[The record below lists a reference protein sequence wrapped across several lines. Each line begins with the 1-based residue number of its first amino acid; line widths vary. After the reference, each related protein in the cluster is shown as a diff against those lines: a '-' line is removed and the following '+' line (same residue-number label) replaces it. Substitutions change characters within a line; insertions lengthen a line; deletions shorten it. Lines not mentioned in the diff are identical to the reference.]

1 MLELDGLNYWA
12 IAVTWLINCA
22 VGAWWY
28 SPAAFG
34 PLWGK
39 LAGND
44 IMKIPEK
51 EATRIIGFVMLSA
64 VLQAFVLAIIL
75 NTIGATTL
83 LDGLLAGAVLWL
95 GLTAATTVGVT
106 LYSRRNWKFWWLN
119 SSYFLLVMT
128 VNSVIL
134 ATWQ

>member
-12 IAVTWLINCA
+12 IVVAWLINCA

-34 PLWGK
+34 PLWHK

-44 IMKIPEK
+44 ILKIPEK
-51 EATRIIGFVMLSA
+51 EATRIIGFVMVSA
-64 VLQAFVLAIIL
+64 VFQVFVLAIVL
-75 NTIGATTL
+75 NSIGAATV
-83 LDGLLAGAVLWL
+83 LDGLLAGALLWA

-106 LYSRRNWKFWWLN
+106 LYSRRSWKFWWLN
-119 SSYFLLVMT
+119 SSYFLLVITM
-128 VNSVIL
+128 NAVIL
-134 ATWQ
+134 AVWR

>member
-12 IAVTWLINCA
+12 IAVAWLINCA

-34 PLWGK
+34 SLWHK

-44 IMKIPEK
+44 ILKIPEK

-64 VLQAFVLAIIL
+64 VFQAFALAIVL
-75 NTIGATTL
+75 NTIGATTVP
-83 LDGLLAGAVLWL
+83 DGLLVGVVLWL

-106 LYSRRNWKFWWLN
+106 LYSRRSWKFWWLN

-128 VNSVIL
+128 VNAAIL
-134 ATWQ
+134 AVWR

>member
-12 IAVTWLINCA
+12 IVVAWLINCA

-34 PLWGK
+34 PLWHK

-44 IMKIPEK
+44 ILKIPEK
-51 EATRIIGFVMLSA
+51 EATRIIGFVMISA
-64 VLQAFVLAIIL
+64 VFQAFVLAVVL
-75 NTIGATTL
+75 NTIGATTV
-83 LDGLLAGAVLWL
+83 LDGLLAGALLWL

-106 LYSRRNWKFWWLN
+106 LYSRRGWRFWWLN
-119 SSYFLLVMT
+119 SSYFLLVMA
-128 VNSVIL
+128 VNAVIL
-134 ATWQ
+134 AVWR

>member
-1 MLELDGLNYWA
+1 MLELEGLNYWA
-12 IAVTWLINCA
+12 IVVAWLMSCA

-34 PLWGK
+34 PLWHK

-44 IMKIPEK
+44 ILKIPEK

-64 VLQAFVLAIIL
+64 VFQVFVLAIIL
-75 NTIGATTL
+75 NTIGVSTA
-83 LDGLLAGAVLWL
+83 LDGLLAGALLWL

-106 LYSRRNWKFWWLN
+106 LYSRRSWKFWWLN
-119 SSYFLLVMT
+119 SSYFLLVMG
-128 VNSVIL
+128 VNSIIL
-134 ATWQ
+134 AVWR